1 MDLEPIDPETALEL
15 YLAATESEYAASTV
29 RSHRSG
35 LDFFV
40 RWCAEHGIDNLND
53 LTGRQLHEFRLWRR
67 EVGDLSL
74 ATEKSQLDTLR
85 VFVRWLGT
93 VDG

>member
-15 YLAATESEYAASTV
+15 YLAEKESEYAASTV
-29 RSHRSG
+29 RSHRSR

-53 LTGRQLHEFRLWRR
+53 LTGR
-67 EVGDLSL
+67 
-74 ATEKSQLDTLR
+74 
-85 VFVRWLGT
+85 
-93 VDG
+93 